1 MGRMIAVAG
10 VPIIS
15 ETRQGLARRMVDDW
29 QRNRDSGYSQPAK
42 LILCANGQSLSMYWA
57 DPAYRK
63 LVDAA
68 DMIHADG
75 MSMVYATR
83 LKVDSPLPERI
94 ATTDWFHDAAEA
106 AQEAG
111 LSFYLLGGTEET
123 NRIAYEKM
131 QARYPGLKMA
141 GRRNGY
147 YSPEEEQQVIRD
159 ILAAKPD
166 ILWVGLGRPKQEE
179 FCIRNREALT
189 GVTWLKTCGGLF
201 NFLADDVVRAPDWV
215 QTAGFEWL
223 WRTMQE
229 PRRLFWRYLTTNLH
243 AIWVMWRHTREL
255 PALETEPRSEADLA
269 PQRAGARAD
278 L

>member
-1 MGRMIAVAG
+1 MDRMIAIAG
-10 VPIIS
+10 VPVIS
-15 ETRQGLARRMVDDW
+15 ETRQGLARRMVEDCR
-29 QRNRDSGYSQPAK
+29 RNKESGFECHPK

-57 DPAYRK
+57 DPEYRK

-83 LKVDSPLPERI
+83 LKVGEPLPERI
-94 ATTDWFHDAAEA
+94 ATTDWFHDAAGA

-123 NRIAYEKM
+123 NRIACEKM
-131 QARYPGLKMA
+131 LAKYPRLNIV

-147 YSPEEEQQVIRD
+147 FSAAEEEQVIRD

-166 ILWVGLGRPKQEE
+166 VLWVGLGRPKQEQ
-179 FCIRNREALT
+179 FCIRNRETLR

-201 NFLADDVVRAPDWV
+201 NFLADDVVRAPNWV
-215 QTAGFEWL
+215 QSAGFEWL

-243 AIWVMWRHTREL
+243 AIWLMWRHTREL
-255 PALETEPRSEADLA
+255 PQASSK
-269 PQRAGARAD
+269 G
-278 L
+278 